1 MSDLNDRLQQAR
13 DRIAQSLL
21 PKVADASKAASESR
35 LDTAPKGSNLR
46 EHIANGG
53 IVTNNLVNYFNDDA
67 VAKTIKAR
75 EELAAQQ
82 NDYVGISTANL
93 RSSNPFVSAAANT
106 ANLVGG
112 AVGTLAQWANT
123 AAGDEFTAQAIALEA
138 GTPPQMIEAY
148 NTFNKIR
155 SQKQTLAEEH
165 GILLDMLRNKQGDPV
180 AVKKKLAE
188 VEATYKGI
196 VVDPNVEAA
205 LSTQIGDETYLDR
218 LDRSQELRH
227 KGVRVQAGSGEGILP
242 AMNVSDFSNPYFKKP
257 LEEAATSSQFV
268 KDTNKEADAAFD
280 RGDYLEGIGKK
291 ALSFGAVVGNVLK
304 EAPSNPM
311 GVLQYTAESAPYFAL
326 PGVGTAAIVNQT
338 AVEGRNKFE
347 QRTGNALPTTGE
359 NLAMLGTDVLYGALN
374 YLGDKGINNAARG
387 ITAGVGRT
395 NTQILRDAATGTGQ
409 STISAVG
416 KEAAAEGAQTYLED
430 SGQNL
435 STYFNP
441 ETVGLG
447 TAIGGLS
454 AGIVSGPGAVV
465 SGAKQAS
472 LDRFMNTEEGKA
484 IADQMELAK
493 VPTEELSD
501 ITSPKYNPHEVIRRT
516 TNSVKGEDSVATIK
530 ETNLA
535 ELDKIGAIVDSLD
548 GAIADAESA
557 QAEYVKTSAM
567 LDQLEANDVDGSKA
581 EMIAAARSTLDESNA
596 QNLSVGYEENIK
608 QLQAKKAKADELYLS
623 VREEIIKSNAYLDSL
638 DFVDGVAVNGKPKAA
653 SEDTVTNDYISE
665 ASGREAARLAQEPD
679 NDYTEEEVSRLRTF
693 SDAVAAANRRKN
705 LNVVG
710 EDIAQGSGK
719 GASKRFKGLGSYL
732 VDAANLVKSGNDRAK
747 KALLNTLT
755 KFSENHESK
764 VAAVKQAFANAQGTD
779 VTIVGKDATTG
790 KWNILDTVSA
800 EDYKANYEK
809 TLAKTGSLGI
819 HSGSN
824 ANGFISSMEQESKDI
839 KAVLASVEDT
849 LTTGKLPVH
858 VIAAQG
864 KPKTTESSKGTT
876 KSSTTSKEE
885 KRNPQMEATYKDVF
899 DKPIGEWDESDFS
912 TIGAQAYDTGSTI
925 STPEE
930 AVKANSFSQ
939 KMTKKIIADGI
950 AKNRSTADIMQDV
963 VNVAYSSDFNMKTQG
978 VNALYAYINMRKGLV
993 TEAENKLKGKSTP
1006 ATKPT
1011 AKAPVES
1018 KPVLPVIPQEAVE
1031 NEEVDAAVVPPEQAA
1046 QATKAPAGKPKET
1059 KPTAS
1064 TPEPVL
1070 KSGESSTRVTPKGY
1084 TEVITQLDVYTQEVN
1099 VTAKDG
1105 MVTTHVTR
1113 TTYPDIVSTKVDV
1126 GGKKVTVKK
1135 SVLIERNLKKGG
1147 EVSKVFVF
1155 SEDGVIPKK
1164 QVLNDLETDADI
1176 VNNLAKQDGGKQ
1188 LYTPAYSDE
1197 RANTGKGTKATTP
1210 KTHFIDY
1217 SGDTTTNTEVD
1228 VNALLDEANA
1238 ASFEE
1243 EYDNQADIIEG
1254 ELRGEPTPT
1263 EAEPSTPEPTVE
1275 DTLTAKLE
1283 KAKEDALNELED
1295 LFKEAGKGLKQNADP
1310 VLITKIMAA
1319 TVKLTGIYFALGTIK
1334 FADWAKAILTDLK
1347 KRGVDPEDAK
1357 PLLKQAYL
1365 ATAASSEVKDE
1376 ILDQMDDAKTVRAFD
1391 IDSLLLGSKDT
1402 KEVPKGNGE
1411 IKLNEGQEKAF
1422 SEIMTFLENTD
1433 PSVNTH
1439 TLIGAAGTG
1448 KTTIVNSIL
1457 KALREAGSVYG
1468 TVVLTSPT
1476 HRANTVTMS
1485 KNKSEKV
1492 QTLHKLLNLL
1502 PWIDLDK
1509 FSDYDSSKVTFKRGD
1524 SEDDTGFPSSG
1535 LVIVDESSMIGDDL
1549 YDFLIKSL
1557 DANPGVKILFLGDAA
1572 QLRPVSKKNKNGE
1585 RVGIKDDAKDS
1596 KALTESNSVS
1606 ILTKVERA
1614 ENSALLGE
1622 SVYLRNGKGNFSDT
1636 NNMTDSNGVVF
1647 LNEKKTFIDKV
1658 VDMFKSKEFLK
1669 DPLLVRVVAFRNEVI
1684 KDLNNR
1690 IREGIYGKNP
1700 PDYVVGELL
1709 LGYNAYGKANPDG
1722 ILPIANGVDYII
1734 DKIGPTESKEILGVS
1749 VLTAEIT
1756 FHDVFGL
1763 AKSKK
1768 LRFILP
1774 SNTEATWT
1782 ALGLVGDKFLTH
1794 DANGKFIP
1802 ERDTRARYKRKKPFE
1817 EVLGEY
1823 VFPRDI
1829 GVMEKKK
1836 GDTKEKLRPIHNQ
1849 TINYGY
1855 AHTIH
1860 KSQGGTYSYVF
1871 VEGRDIDSPDADLN
1885 KRLRYVGTTRA
1896 KKGAFIY
1903 VGPGVAIDTSKPV
1916 TYLSFTPAD
1925 AKDKS
1930 KVETPIIEET
1940 PKTADPILGAY
1951 TNHSGGAKGYDAEWD
1966 IIGSEFGFNNN
1977 NHYLLPVDGDV
1988 ADPRLKAKGVKP
2000 VDATKDIG
2008 QVAATGQATGEA
2020 QVAVTEAERLMGRIA
2035 PNHTTRNTK
2044 KIRNYA
2050 QVKHADGI
2058 FAIGSLIP
2066 KGAEITIAQGKETRT
2081 ALVPQVNGGTSVA
2094 VQLGIMMGKPTYVFN
2109 QVENGTYAEGWHKWD
2124 AAKEDFVPTGI
2135 PVLTKNF
2142 AGVGTS
2148 SNTTEQGKQA
2158 IRDVYQKTL
2167 DSLNESESKTT
2178 GTSIDASN
2186 IYDRLN
2192 PSKTV
2197 TENVALESWSNLK
2210 DATEAITDK
2219 AVISTRIKGS
2229 NEHFGNPFSSTVAG
2243 LIKTKST
2250 EESVV
2255 RYLDWILS
2263 ETTDINPEQHAWIR
2277 EQLKSQALVG
2287 KPILYYKELG
2297 EPSHANALD
2306 YLINTEFKVD
2316 PEVATETQTINP
2328 EYRGKVIL
2336 AHAGTGKSFATK
2348 SNPDIVDGDV
2358 LYYQATNTII
2368 DKYNKANGENVPKIK
2383 DVTGTRGVFDAWGE
2397 YGDKAAI
2404 QALEVLKVNNKNV
2417 VGELSKVTPTDVA
2430 KWKKSLL
2437 GGDSDTK
2444 AIATL
2449 EKYLVS
2455 KTEIDSRKAEAIRRR
2470 NEIYQEYAKQARA
2483 LADSGKT
2490 VLSSSIRPELVAV
2503 ADIVI
2508 AQNDVN
2514 FIAKNLTSSERVNQ
2528 NSEVDLGKIQKKIDK
2543 AIRVEGEL
2551 GNKGKRI
2558 TLKNLGDKQFISDLL
2573 FGSDEVIA
2581 ESVID
2586 EGVSVHG
2593 KPKLMSKPIREIDNE
2608 LPVGG
2613 MSVFTG
2619 AANVTPRE
2627 RQAAQAKIINSPNTT
2642 ETKVVA
2648 PIKRKD
2654 GSTTPGRT
2662 TKIEISGLQK
2672 ANLVVASFYQKAKSN
2687 SVVVAIKDFFTTHF
2701 SNDTSANEFLDKF
2714 LGRPATPEELNLIRV
2729 FRDFHTKRIQ
2739 PNVRSLLTGYAQLGD
2754 FKLTDYLTYLFPD
2767 EANPSLDENIVTAI
2781 SAAAFSFLLEK
2792 SGKFTHA
2799 EEDVAELLGLDEK
2812 TPIPHVVMRRYQ
2824 NVGSSRAAIVSYLGR
2839 SIFETLS
2846 LKVQQDATEERK
2858 QRMINAFG
2866 SLAYNI
2872 MAKEGL
2878 LQVTEVLNSVVAGDI
2893 ARVTGQTTD
2902 HTVKNDETL
2911 KGDHVRGF
2919 TTYARVAYDT
2929 KTKKSKRGDWLY
2941 ENNAK
2946 LRPDIQ
2952 EYKDAARGVS
2962 SVLNNLFG
2970 ITNVD
2975 TAPLFKEPKG
2985 LNQESTDQL
2994 GTQVPSAL
3002 KDNTE
3007 QMMKKKYVPNGD
3019 TYKAMLHLRD
3029 NNTEAL
3035 EAMIGVVSDEDI
3047 AKMHV
3052 TQRSSVISTNEG
3064 LRRSLENGL
3073 AFVSSVP
3080 TTEGQYAPI
3089 YLPMKV
3095 WVLNRVGVTSNLF
3108 NEQGDKVH
3116 RALTVMSQHVQT
3128 IAATQPL
3135 VNGEI
3140 SLVGRALL
3148 GAAAYMEE
3156 ITLSIGK
3163 VAVDKTAASVYLP
3176 ALMEYLSL
3184 DRVSSAIASY
3194 GKLQDGTATM
3204 EDITAVRDLVI
3215 EFGGGAMSLAS
3226 VNVLYQLSTIKD
3238 GKATLKTEGEVTTN
3252 VAIGSDGVTNGMA
3265 LSMLVYGIGRP
3276 RNKQGATVNSLH
3288 NAAGYFYVGDKQET
3302 LMAYRSSGADDLYQQ
3317 LARIQKDLW
3326 NTLVTNN
3333 RNPVEQAKHAALAF
3347 FDPKFGERAG
3357 AKVGLV
3363 PFVYGSG
3370 FTSIKAA
3377 QSRAFISSIYATMAK
3392 LASSNGGN
3400 PTTASIVEFDTHLS
3414 ALLGKPETFL
3424 MNAVLA
3430 AREGLTVKEELIK
3443 AKVDAILETE
3453 LTRNM
3458 IDKITE
3464 VESGIRGTITQNA
3477 MKVMSGDLIAARGRV
3492 NNLASLG
3499 FDIFKGL
3506 FDFTRDETLKNLE
3519 SQGLTKYRVAQNG
3532 DRITLEG
3539 LTVKQMDRL
3548 MADLNKYGP
3557 VVVSVAG
3564 TYSTNP
3570 VESAH
3575 AMYIVTKVP
3584 QTAEL
3589 PVSKL
3594 HIKTQFDIKHTPN
3607 SATVPT
3613 FSNFESP
3620 LYTITIEY
3628 RGPANNAS
3636 IVQAMDAWVTTQVSS
3651 KFDALNHHD
3660 ENASGVTEAVA
3671 MAQFQNKVLFDAA
3684 LQYGVYKE
3692 VLRGSLFRPLR
3703 GIIKYGESSTGKET
3717 DASSELAR
3725 RNFAVELSKGTFSS
3739 LKQYADENFNIKN
3752 KTSYSD
3758 LLKAI
3763 VTAMYDVEVN
3773 KVSALKGLS
3782 AISQYSLEGGEYKIT
3797 PRDKQAIEDKIA
3809 ALKEELALDLEVA
3822 TKLGKDL
3829 DKLYFSTITTP
3840 KAQAKPEV
3848 VRTIGS
3854 NGRVT
3859 QRSTKKIKFR
3869 RAGDQSNILNPVYL
3883 GNDFLVV
3890 NDGIVDVVASIA
3902 NIDFSGTY
3910 MDSVLGNAMLKLI
3923 LSSLPKGLTV
3933 QYLTPDNV
3941 TPDMAKALVNPNAK
3955 DSAVD
3960 KLSRGDSWYYNNNI
3974 VIAVDGRGHAV
3985 SLIHE
3990 LVHAVTSATVGIG
4003 GDPNTIDAFTRLSD
4017 RLKEYAADN
4026 AASISPHTL
4035 KKIEYATGKL
4045 SEFITVMLTEQD
4057 VFELA
4062 RKIPTSLKT
4071 RTRSANTKGMA
4082 TLLKDFL
4089 TVIADYFRSK
4099 VNAAKDS
4106 LNGMESL
4113 LESTLVI
4120 AMDAIQLNKTYFDSG
4135 TSEDFEGELD
4145 NDLDNKKA
4153 DAVRLVTEFRAQ
4165 EVFEALPS
4173 SGDLEADQRLSALM
4187 LSIIDST
4194 YTPISNSRANTTYTP
4209 NEVWGKAISEGRT
4222 PYGTGAIAAGFELSQ
4237 RELFAIEALEVTVKG
4252 VIDSGIVSPAYKEL
4266 LKVFDTAKT
4275 VLSAKDFHK
4284 GDWSKATEHQKEVAE
4299 AKHRYLFNIAQSANG
4314 RSDFMSKFV
4323 AMALGS
4329 HEVHALLTFSEK
4341 KAKAKDSTLLSKI
4354 EAMYEHALRWVSG
4367 YLTNTSTYQ
4376 QAKNK
4381 LPILVRNLVDIDH
4394 KKRDQAVGNV
4404 FDKLN
4409 VGVGKLDKFLKERG
4423 NKLDAS
4429 LTKLVDG
4436 TKYPRIAGVTK
4447 TAGIIAGGRAMDLLD
4462 LAQQYRDLANPGKP
4476 LGWKAEILNEMATP
4490 SKAKQAV
4497 LHLLRRYTLI
4507 QTGRKNH
4514 SSTTVEALLE
4524 SFADGGMKLSK
4535 SDKEAL
4541 TYGVLRTDMQVLF
4554 SQYGRIG
4561 LRRLLS
4567 SPQFLDQRIQELE
4580 VDVTDPLHRVRVKDL
4595 AFYMTTGE
4603 TNDMLAENALS
4614 IARNVGM
4621 QAVMKESE
4629 VDPDYLSKL
4638 DELISLRAL
4647 EYMDTHHKDSLI
4659 KIMDIE
4665 NARTEGSANGVETLM
4680 RYHKRIQED
4689 AKDALYEGN
4698 TTAFVKGYIPDIT
4711 DPHREIK
4718 VVTTEAERK
4727 QMKDMGYTFV
4737 RAYRSHPSEPG
4748 GGTRYVYVTEAS
4760 SKTRYV
4766 SGAVSMTGKV
4776 KNGTSIFANSDLSY
4790 VGEHNVIRRETDL
4803 ARERILNINPSSYD
4817 PRVDGTRGV
4826 APTYSNGGTIIDFRY
4841 VHSHATKDSLLS
4853 RNNNFAKVLGAFA
4866 GSNFDKVSTSDHN
4879 KAVIDVITADYQ
4891 ENYTRYPRSF
4901 VEVGPDSPDPR
4912 VRAMYFM
4919 LPEDTRNYVQSIW
4932 GKGTPMYI
4940 RNTLLLPLFGTSK
4953 YTIGLAFDK
4962 NPELRNLPERIITG
4976 VFSAVFKD
4984 TAKLRALQ
4992 AETLNQSL
5000 VSWYKST
5007 VVIRNLTTLM
5017 GNQAS
5022 NTGILLAMNVP
5033 ATDIYR
5039 NSVLAYRAGMD
5050 YMSDTRELIR
5060 AQNAMNTGIGNA
5072 AVHLQTIR
5080 KHSDSLARN
5089 PLKEFLD
5096 AGMLTTIVEDV
5107 SLEINDYEYKSRLE
5121 QKIDDQLDKL
5131 NPTIRKIGATLLV
5144 APSTELYQKL
5154 ATLTQ
5159 LSDFTAKYVLYSHMR
5174 NKSEEKL
5181 SHEDALALADTIFIN
5196 YDVPT
5201 SMELQYGNDM
5211 GFLMFTKYT
5220 LRVQRAMAYLI
5231 KNHKGG
5237 LFAQHL
5243 LANTLGMPAAT
5254 IPLFINQLGN
5264 PLQPGGL
5271 GAVGALNQ
5279 PLPIKMLLG
5288 GIN

>member
-581 EMIAAARSTLDESNA
+581 GMIAAVRSTLDESNA

-623 VREEIIKSNAYLDSL
+623 VREEINKSNAYLDSL

-824 ANGFISSMEQESKDI
+824 ANGFISGMEQESKDI

-885 KRNPQMEATYKDVF
+885 KRNPQMEAAYKDVF

-1031 NEEVDAAVVPPEQAA
+1031 NEEVDAAVATARQSVVPPEQAA

-1070 KSGESSTRVTPKGY
+1070 KTGESSTRVTPKGY

-1113 TTYPDIVSTKVDV
+1113 TSYPDIVSTKVDV

-1210 KTHFIDY
+1210 KTMNIYYGSNENPHLSNLAPRKFIYDGKEYYSVEHAYQTLKSGKFNPVTYKKYKQDQGGKISGGSEVRTDMGWNIGLMKELIQASFDNNPMDAQVLMDTGDAVFTHNQDKGVWNKVFPVLLTEVRSNLTNGVKVPKTHFIDY

-1243 EYDNQADIIEG
+1243 EYDNQAEIIEG

-1347 KRGVDPEDAK
+1347 KRGVDPEDVK

-1509 FSDYDSSKVTFKRGD
+1509 FNDYDSSKVTFKRGD

-1622 SVYLRNGKGNFSDT
+1622 SVYLRNGKGNFSAT

-1709 LGYNAYGKANPDG
+1709 LGYNAYGKANPGG

-1782 ALGLVGDKFLTH
+1782 ALGLAGDKFLTH

-1940 PKTADPILGAY
+1940 PKTVDPIL
-1951 TNHSGGAKGYDAEWD
+1951 DA
-1966 IIGSEFGFNNN
+1966 
-1977 NHYLLPVDGDV
+1977 
-1988 ADPRLKAKGVKP
+1988 
-2000 VDATKDIG
+2000 
-2008 QVAATGQATGEA
+2008 
-2020 QVAVTEAERLMGRIA
+2020 
-2035 PNHTTRNTK
+2035 
-2044 KIRNYA
+2044 
-2050 QVKHADGI
+2050 
-2058 FAIGSLIP
+2058 
-2066 KGAEITIAQGKETRT
+2066 
-2081 ALVPQVNGGTSVA
+2081 
-2094 VQLGIMMGKPTYVFN
+2094 
-2109 QVENGTYAEGWHKWD
+2109 
-2124 AAKEDFVPTGI
+2124 
-2135 PVLTKNF
+2135 
-2142 AGVGTS
+2142 
-2148 SNTTEQGKQA
+2148 
-2158 IRDVYQKTL
+2158 
-2167 DSLNESESKTT
+2167 LNESESKTT

-2417 VGELSKVTPTDVA
+2417 VGELSKVTPADVA

-2449 EKYLVS
+2449 EKYLAN
-2455 KTEIDSRKAEAIRRR
+2455 KTEIDRRKAEAIRRR
-2470 NEIYQEYAKQARA
+2470 NEIYQEYANQARA

-2490 VLSSSIRPELVAV
+2490 VLSSSIRPELIAV

-2714 LGRPATPEELNLIRV
+2714 LGRPTTPEELNLIRV

-3424 MNAVLA
+3424 TNAVLA

-3890 NDGIVDVVASIA
+3890 NDGIVDVAASIA

-3910 MDSVLGNAMLKLI
+3910 MDSALGKAMLKLI

-4106 LNGMESL
+4106 LNDMESL

-4120 AMDAIQLNKTYFDSG
+4120 AMDAMQLNKTYFDSG

-4409 VGVGKLDKFLKERG
+4409 VGVGKLDKFIKERG
-4423 NKLDAS
+4423 KKLDAS

-4497 LHLLRRYTLI
+4497 LRLLRRYTLI

-4554 SQYGRIG
+4554 SKYGRIG

-4621 QAVMKESE
+4621 QTVMKESE
-4629 VDPDYLSKL
+4629 VDPEYLSKL

-4647 EYMDTHHKDSLI
+4647 EYLDTHHKDSLI

-4803 ARERILNINPSSYD
+4803 ARERILSINPSSYD

>member
-1 MSDLNDRLQQAR
+1 
-13 DRIAQSLL
+13 
-21 PKVADASKAASESR
+21 
-35 LDTAPKGSNLR
+35 
-46 EHIANGG
+46 
-53 IVTNNLVNYFNDDA
+53 
-67 VAKTIKAR
+67 
-75 EELAAQQ
+75 
-82 NDYVGISTANL
+82 
-93 RSSNPFVSAAANT
+93 
-106 ANLVGG
+106 
-112 AVGTLAQWANT
+112 
-123 AAGDEFTAQAIALEA
+123 
-138 GTPPQMIEAY
+138 
-148 NTFNKIR
+148 
-155 SQKQTLAEEH
+155 
-165 GILLDMLRNKQGDPV
+165 
-180 AVKKKLAE
+180 
-188 VEATYKGI
+188 
-196 VVDPNVEAA
+196 
-205 LSTQIGDETYLDR
+205 
-218 LDRSQELRH
+218 
-227 KGVRVQAGSGEGILP
+227 
-242 AMNVSDFSNPYFKKP
+242 
-257 LEEAATSSQFV
+257 
-268 KDTNKEADAAFD
+268 
-280 RGDYLEGIGKK
+280 
-291 ALSFGAVVGNVLK
+291 
-304 EAPSNPM
+304 
-311 GVLQYTAESAPYFAL
+311 
-326 PGVGTAAIVNQT
+326 
-338 AVEGRNKFE
+338 
-347 QRTGNALPTTGE
+347 
-359 NLAMLGTDVLYGALN
+359 
-374 YLGDKGINNAARG
+374 
-387 ITAGVGRT
+387 
-395 NTQILRDAATGTGQ
+395 
-409 STISAVG
+409 
-416 KEAAAEGAQTYLED
+416 
-430 SGQNL
+430 
-435 STYFNP
+435 
-441 ETVGLG
+441 
-447 TAIGGLS
+447 
-454 AGIVSGPGAVV
+454 
-465 SGAKQAS
+465 
-472 LDRFMNTEEGKA
+472 
-484 IADQMELAK
+484 
-493 VPTEELSD
+493 
-501 ITSPKYNPHEVIRRT
+501 
-516 TNSVKGEDSVATIK
+516 
-530 ETNLA
+530 
-535 ELDKIGAIVDSLD
+535 
-548 GAIADAESA
+548 
-557 QAEYVKTSAM
+557 
-567 LDQLEANDVDGSKA
+567 
-581 EMIAAARSTLDESNA
+581 
-596 QNLSVGYEENIK
+596 
-608 QLQAKKAKADELYLS
+608 
-623 VREEIIKSNAYLDSL
+623 
-638 DFVDGVAVNGKPKAA
+638 
-653 SEDTVTNDYISE
+653 
-665 ASGREAARLAQEPD
+665 
-679 NDYTEEEVSRLRTF
+679 
-693 SDAVAAANRRKN
+693 
-705 LNVVG
+705 
-710 EDIAQGSGK
+710 
-719 GASKRFKGLGSYL
+719 
-732 VDAANLVKSGNDRAK
+732 
-747 KALLNTLT
+747 
-755 KFSENHESK
+755 
-764 VAAVKQAFANAQGTD
+764 
-779 VTIVGKDATTG
+779 
-790 KWNILDTVSA
+790 
-800 EDYKANYEK
+800 
-809 TLAKTGSLGI
+809 
-819 HSGSN
+819 
-824 ANGFISSMEQESKDI
+824 
-839 KAVLASVEDT
+839 
-849 LTTGKLPVH
+849 
-858 VIAAQG
+858 
-864 KPKTTESSKGTT
+864 
-876 KSSTTSKEE
+876 
-885 KRNPQMEATYKDVF
+885 
-899 DKPIGEWDESDFS
+899 
-912 TIGAQAYDTGSTI
+912 
-925 STPEE
+925 
-930 AVKANSFSQ
+930 
-939 KMTKKIIADGI
+939 
-950 AKNRSTADIMQDV
+950 
-963 VNVAYSSDFNMKTQG
+963 
-978 VNALYAYINMRKGLV
+978 
-993 TEAENKLKGKSTP
+993 
-1006 ATKPT
+1006 
-1011 AKAPVES
+1011 
-1018 KPVLPVIPQEAVE
+1018 
-1031 NEEVDAAVVPPEQAA
+1031 
-1046 QATKAPAGKPKET
+1046 
-1059 KPTAS
+1059 
-1064 TPEPVL
+1064 
-1070 KSGESSTRVTPKGY
+1070 
-1084 TEVITQLDVYTQEVN
+1084 
-1099 VTAKDG
+1099 
-1105 MVTTHVTR
+1105 
-1113 TTYPDIVSTKVDV
+1113 
-1126 GGKKVTVKK
+1126 
-1135 SVLIERNLKKGG
+1135 
-1147 EVSKVFVF
+1147 
-1155 SEDGVIPKK
+1155 
-1164 QVLNDLETDADI
+1164 
-1176 VNNLAKQDGGKQ
+1176 
-1188 LYTPAYSDE
+1188 
-1197 RANTGKGTKATTP
+1197 
-1210 KTHFIDY
+1210 
-1217 SGDTTTNTEVD
+1217 
-1228 VNALLDEANA
+1228 
-1238 ASFEE
+1238 
-1243 EYDNQADIIEG
+1243 
-1254 ELRGEPTPT
+1254 
-1263 EAEPSTPEPTVE
+1263 
-1275 DTLTAKLE
+1275 
-1283 KAKEDALNELED
+1283 
-1295 LFKEAGKGLKQNADP
+1295 
-1310 VLITKIMAA
+1310 
-1319 TVKLTGIYFALGTIK
+1319 
-1334 FADWAKAILTDLK
+1334 
-1347 KRGVDPEDAK
+1347 
-1357 PLLKQAYL
+1357 
-1365 ATAASSEVKDE
+1365 
-1376 ILDQMDDAKTVRAFD
+1376 
-1391 IDSLLLGSKDT
+1391 
-1402 KEVPKGNGE
+1402 
-1411 IKLNEGQEKAF
+1411 
-1422 SEIMTFLENTD
+1422 
-1433 PSVNTH
+1433 
-1439 TLIGAAGTG
+1439 
-1448 KTTIVNSIL
+1448 
-1457 KALREAGSVYG
+1457 
-1468 TVVLTSPT
+1468 
-1476 HRANTVTMS
+1476 
-1485 KNKSEKV
+1485 
-1492 QTLHKLLNLL
+1492 
-1502 PWIDLDK
+1502 
-1509 FSDYDSSKVTFKRGD
+1509 
-1524 SEDDTGFPSSG
+1524 
-1535 LVIVDESSMIGDDL
+1535 
-1549 YDFLIKSL
+1549 
-1557 DANPGVKILFLGDAA
+1557 
-1572 QLRPVSKKNKNGE
+1572 
-1585 RVGIKDDAKDS
+1585 
-1596 KALTESNSVS
+1596 
-1606 ILTKVERA
+1606 
-1614 ENSALLGE
+1614 
-1622 SVYLRNGKGNFSDT
+1622 
-1636 NNMTDSNGVVF
+1636 
-1647 LNEKKTFIDKV
+1647 
-1658 VDMFKSKEFLK
+1658 
-1669 DPLLVRVVAFRNEVI
+1669 
-1684 KDLNNR
+1684 
-1690 IREGIYGKNP
+1690 
-1700 PDYVVGELL
+1700 
-1709 LGYNAYGKANPDG
+1709 
-1722 ILPIANGVDYII
+1722 
-1734 DKIGPTESKEILGVS
+1734 
-1749 VLTAEIT
+1749 
-1756 FHDVFGL
+1756 
-1763 AKSKK
+1763 
-1768 LRFILP
+1768 
-1774 SNTEATWT
+1774 
-1782 ALGLVGDKFLTH
+1782 
-1794 DANGKFIP
+1794 
-1802 ERDTRARYKRKKPFE
+1802 
-1817 EVLGEY
+1817 
-1823 VFPRDI
+1823 
-1829 GVMEKKK
+1829 
-1836 GDTKEKLRPIHNQ
+1836 
-1849 TINYGY
+1849 
-1855 AHTIH
+1855 
-1860 KSQGGTYSYVF
+1860 
-1871 VEGRDIDSPDADLN
+1871 
-1885 KRLRYVGTTRA
+1885 
-1896 KKGAFIY
+1896 
-1903 VGPGVAIDTSKPV
+1903 
-1916 TYLSFTPAD
+1916 
-1925 AKDKS
+1925 
-1930 KVETPIIEET
+1930 
-1940 PKTADPILGAY
+1940 
-1951 TNHSGGAKGYDAEWD
+1951 
-1966 IIGSEFGFNNN
+1966 
-1977 NHYLLPVDGDV
+1977 
-1988 ADPRLKAKGVKP
+1988 
-2000 VDATKDIG
+2000 
-2008 QVAATGQATGEA
+2008 
-2020 QVAVTEAERLMGRIA
+2020 
-2035 PNHTTRNTK
+2035 
-2044 KIRNYA
+2044 
-2050 QVKHADGI
+2050 
-2058 FAIGSLIP
+2058 
-2066 KGAEITIAQGKETRT
+2066 
-2081 ALVPQVNGGTSVA
+2081 
-2094 VQLGIMMGKPTYVFN
+2094 
-2109 QVENGTYAEGWHKWD
+2109 
-2124 AAKEDFVPTGI
+2124 
-2135 PVLTKNF
+2135 
-2142 AGVGTS
+2142 
-2148 SNTTEQGKQA
+2148 
-2158 IRDVYQKTL
+2158 
-2167 DSLNESESKTT
+2167 
-2178 GTSIDASN
+2178 
-2186 IYDRLN
+2186 
-2192 PSKTV
+2192 
-2197 TENVALESWSNLK
+2197 
-2210 DATEAITDK
+2210 
-2219 AVISTRIKGS
+2219 
-2229 NEHFGNPFSSTVAG
+2229 
-2243 LIKTKST
+2243 
-2250 EESVV
+2250 
-2255 RYLDWILS
+2255 
-2263 ETTDINPEQHAWIR
+2263 
-2277 EQLKSQALVG
+2277 VG

-2417 VGELSKVTPTDVA
+2417 VGELSKVTPADVA

-2449 EKYLVS
+2449 EKYLAN
-2455 KTEIDSRKAEAIRRR
+2455 KTEIDRRKAEAIRRR
-2470 NEIYQEYAKQARA
+2470 NEIYQEYANQARA

-2490 VLSSSIRPELVAV
+2490 VLSSSIRPELIAV

-2985 LNQESTDQL
+2985 LNQASTDQL

-3424 MNAVLA
+3424 MNAALA

-3890 NDGIVDVVASIA
+3890 NDGIVDVAASIA

-3910 MDSVLGNAMLKLI
+3910 MDSALGKAMLKLI

-4120 AMDAIQLNKTYFDSG
+4120 AMDAMQLNKTYFDSG

-4409 VGVGKLDKFLKERG
+4409 VGVGKLDKFIKERG
-4423 NKLDAS
+4423 KKLDAS

-4497 LHLLRRYTLI
+4497 LRLLRRYTLI

-4554 SQYGRIG
+4554 SKYGRIG

-4580 VDVTDPLHRVRVKDL
+4580 VDIIDPLHRVRVKDL

-5237 LFAQHL
+5237 LFAQSL